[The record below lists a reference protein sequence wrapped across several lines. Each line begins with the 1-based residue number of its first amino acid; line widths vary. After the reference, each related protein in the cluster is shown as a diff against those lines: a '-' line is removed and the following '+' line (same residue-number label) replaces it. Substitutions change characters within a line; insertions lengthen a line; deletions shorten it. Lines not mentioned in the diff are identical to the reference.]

1 MAMRPRLFSRTVTE
15 QPGGTVRKQP
25 NAFMLRV
32 PVQNIEPGM
41 ILARP
46 IPLPQDPRRYLL
58 QRDREVP
65 MDLVP
70 RLKELGIY
78 EVWVRCRDLEFL
90 EAMIDEGLGDRQ
102 RDIYH
107 QVRKNFE
114 GVMRGAAA
122 EMDIVRFQSSI
133 GDLFGFLK
141 KSSCGSVLLQKLDAF
156 DNYLMS
162 HSTNVCYMSL
172 LLGLKLER
180 YLIDERSF
188 KKPREAKDLQLLGLG
203 CLLHDVGKMR
213 IPTHILNKPSRL
225 STEEMALM
233 EMHTI
238 YGHQMVKG
246 QVPASAAQIV
256 LNHHQR
262 YDGTGYPARIDAATG
277 EELPPLSSK
286 LIPVFSRIATIVDIY
301 DAATSQRCYSA
312 AKLPVQ
318 VLHEMRTWCKGF
330 FDPIIEQAFYEIIP
344 PFPLGQVVTLN
355 NGVQAVV
362 VDFNPRN
369 PVRPKV
375 QGIRTANGERIA
387 DPSTEE
393 VDLAGESDLH
403 IAWIDGVD
411 VRPFQTSQETIRK
424 ESRQPVL
431 V

>member
-1 MAMRPRLFSRTVTE
+1 
-15 QPGGTVRKQP
+15 
-25 NAFMLRV
+25 MLRV
-32 PVQNIEPGM
+32 AVNKIEPGM

-65 MDLVP
+65 LDLIP

-78 EVWVRCRDLEFL
+78 EVWVRCRNLEFL
-90 EAMIDEGLGDRQ
+90 EDLIDEGLGDRQ
-102 RDIYH
+102 RDVYH
-107 QVRKNFE
+107 QVRRNFE
-114 GVMRGAAA
+114 AVMRGAAF
-122 EMDIVRFQSSI
+122 EMDILRFQSSI
-133 GDLFGFLK
+133 GDLFHFLK
-141 KSSCGSVLLQKLDAF
+141 KSSCGNVLLQKLDAF

-162 HSTNVCYMSL
+162 HSTNVCYVAL

-213 IPTHILNKPSRL
+213 IPTHVLNKPTRL

-277 EELPPLSSK
+277 DELPPLSGK
-286 LIPVFSRIATIVDIY
+286 VIPIFSRIATVVDVY
-301 DAATSQRCYSA
+301 DAATSQRCYSP

-330 FDPIIEQAFYEIIP
+330 FDPVVEQAFYEIIP
-344 PFPLGQVVTLN
+344 PFPIGQVVTLN

-362 VDFNPRN
+362 VDFNPRS

-375 QGIRTANGERIA
+375 QGIRTPAGDRIA
-387 DPSTEE
+387 DPALEE
-393 VDLAGESDLH
+393 IDLAIHTDLH
-403 IAWIDGVD
+403 IAWVDGVD
-411 VRPFQTSQETIRK
+411 VRPFQSSQDLRREDT
-424 ESRQPVL
+424 RQAVL

>member
-1 MAMRPRLFSRTVTE
+1 
-15 QPGGTVRKQP
+15 
-25 NAFMLRV
+25 
-32 PVQNIEPGM
+32 M

-65 MDLVP
+65 MDLIP

-90 EAMIDEGLGDRQ
+90 EDMIEEGLGDHQ
-102 RDIYH
+102 RDVYH

-122 EMDIVRFQSSI
+122 EMDIGRFQNSI

-141 KSSCGSVLLQKLDAF
+141 KSPCGSVLLSKLDAF

-180 YLIDERSF
+180 YLIEERSF
-188 KKPREAKDLQLLGLG
+188 KTAREAKDLQLLGLG

-213 IPTHILNKPSRL
+213 IPQHILNKPTRL

-277 EELPPLSSK
+277 EELPPLSGK

-330 FDPIIEQAFYEIIP
+330 FDPVIEQAFYEIIP

-362 VDFNPRN
+362 VDFNPRF

-375 QGIRTANGERIA
+375 QGIRTPNGERIA
-387 DPSTEE
+387 DPAQEE
-393 VDLAGESDLH
+393 VDLANNSEVH
-403 IAWIDGVD
+403 IAWVDGID
-411 VRPFQTSQETIRK
+411 VRPFQASQQNQRD

>member
-1 MAMRPRLFSRTVTE
+1 MDLIPRLR
-15 QPGGTVRKQP
+15 
-25 NAFMLRV
+25 
-32 PVQNIEPGM
+32 
-41 ILARP
+41 
-46 IPLPQDPRRYLL
+46 
-58 QRDREVP
+58 
-65 MDLVP
+65 
-70 RLKELGIY
+70 ELGIY
-78 EVWVRCRDLEFL
+78 EVWVRCPNLGFL
-90 EAMIDEGLGDRQ
+90 EDLIDEGLGDRQ

-114 GVMRGAAA
+114 AVMRGAAL
-122 EMDIVRFQSSI
+122 EMDIRRFQSSI
-133 GDLFGFLK
+133 GDLFGFLR

-172 LLGLKLER
+172 LLGMKLER
-180 YLIDERSF
+180 YLIEERSF

-213 IPTHILNKPSRL
+213 IPTHVLNKPTRL

-262 YDGTGYPARIDAATG
+262 FDGSGYPARIDAATG
-277 EELPPLSSK
+277 EELPPLSGR
-286 LIPVFSRIATIVDIY
+286 LIPIFCRIATIVDIY

-330 FDPIIEQAFYEIIP
+330 FDPVVEQAFYEIIP

-362 VDFNPRN
+362 VDFNPRH

-375 QGIRTANGERIA
+375 QSIRTPTGEKIT

-393 VDLAGESDLH
+393 IDLAANNDLH
-403 IAWIDGVD
+403 IAWVDGVD
-411 VRPFQTSQETIRK
+411 VRPFLSSQGRQQREER
-424 ESRQPVL
+424 RQPAL

>member
-1 MAMRPRLFSRTVTE
+1 MYKSRDRALLHVQDRLRSRGQGVLPPT
-15 QPGGTVRKQP
+15 
-25 NAFMLRV
+25 MLRV
-32 PVQNIEPGM
+32 PVNKIEPGM

-65 MDLVP
+65 LDLIP

-78 EVWVRCRDLEFL
+78 EVWVRCRNLEFL
-90 EAMIDEGLGDRQ
+90 EDLIDEGLGDRQ
-102 RDIYH
+102 RNVYH
-107 QVRKNFE
+107 QVRRNFE
-114 GVMRGAAA
+114 AVMRGAAF
-122 EMDIVRFQSSI
+122 EMDIARFQSSI

-141 KSSCGSVLLQKLDAF
+141 KSSCGNVLLQKLDAF

-162 HSTNVCYMSL
+162 HSTNVCYVAL

-213 IPTHILNKPSRL
+213 IPTHVLNKPTRL

-233 EMHTI
+233 EMHTV

-277 EELPPLSSK
+277 DELPPLSGK
-286 LIPVFSRIATIVDIY
+286 VIPIFSRIATVVDVY

-330 FDPIIEQAFYEIIP
+330 FDPVVEQAFYEIIP
-344 PFPLGQVVTLN
+344 PFPIGQVVTLN

-362 VDFNPRN
+362 VDFNPRF
-369 PVRPKV
+369 PVQPKV
-375 QGIRTANGERIA
+375 QGIRTPNGERIA
-387 DPSTEE
+387 DPALEE
-393 VDLAGESDLH
+393 VDLANTTD
-403 IAWIDGVD
+403 IN
-411 VRPFQTSQETIRK
+411 
-424 ESRQPVL
+424 
-431 V
+431 

>member
-1 MAMRPRLFSRTVTE
+1 
-15 QPGGTVRKQP
+15 VR
-25 NAFMLRV
+25 R
-32 PVQNIEPGM
+32 
-41 ILARP
+41 
-46 IPLPQDPRRYLL
+46 
-58 QRDREVP
+58 
-65 MDLVP
+65 
-70 RLKELGIY
+70 
-78 EVWVRCRDLEFL
+78 
-90 EAMIDEGLGDRQ
+90 
-102 RDIYH
+102 
-107 QVRKNFE
+107 NFE
-114 GVMRGAAA
+114 AVMRGAAF

-141 KSSCGSVLLQKLDAF
+141 KSSCGNVLLQKLDAF

-162 HSTNVCYMSL
+162 HSTNVCYVAL

-180 YLIDERSF
+180 YLIDERCF

-213 IPTHILNKPSRL
+213 IPTHVLNKPTRL

-277 EELPPLSSK
+277 DELPPLSGK
-286 LIPVFSRIATIVDIY
+286 QIPIFSRIATVVDVY

-330 FDPIIEQAFYEIIP
+330 FDPVVEQAFYEIIP

-362 VDFNPRN
+362 VDFNPRH

-375 QGIRTANGERIA
+375 QGIRTPTGERIA
-387 DPSTEE
+387 DPALEE
-393 VDLAGESDLH
+393 IDLAIHSDIH
-403 IAWIDGVD
+403 IAWVDGVD
-411 VRPFQTSQETIRK
+411 VRPFQSSQDLRRADT
-424 ESRQPVL
+424 RQAVL

>member
-1 MAMRPRLFSRTVTE
+1 
-15 QPGGTVRKQP
+15 
-25 NAFMLRV
+25 MLRV
-32 PVQNIEPGM
+32 PVNKIEPGM

-65 MDLVP
+65 MDLIP

-78 EVWVRCRDLEFL
+78 EVWVRCRNLEFL
-90 EAMIDEGLGDRQ
+90 EDLFDEGLGDRQ
-102 RDIYH
+102 RNVYH
-107 QVRKNFE
+107 QVRRNFE
-114 GVMRGAAA
+114 AVMRGAAF
-122 EMDIVRFQSSI
+122 EMDIARFQSSI

-141 KSSCGSVLLQKLDAF
+141 KSSCGNVLLQKLDAF

-162 HSTNVCYMSL
+162 HSTNVCYVAL

-180 YLIDERSF
+180 YLIDERCF

-213 IPTHILNKPSRL
+213 IPTHVLNKPTRL

-277 EELPPLSSK
+277 DELPPLSGK
-286 LIPVFSRIATIVDIY
+286 LIPIFSRIATVVDVY

-330 FDPIIEQAFYEIIP
+330 FDPVVEQAFYEIIP

-362 VDFNPRN
+362 VDFNPRH

-375 QGIRTANGERIA
+375 QGIRTPTGERIA
-387 DPSTEE
+387 DPALEE
-393 VDLAGESDLH
+393 IDLAIHTDIH
-403 IAWIDGVD
+403 IAWVDGVD
-411 VRPFQTSQETIRK
+411 VRPFQASQDPRREDT
-424 ESRQPVL
+424 RQAVL

>member
-1 MAMRPRLFSRTVTE
+1 
-15 QPGGTVRKQP
+15 
-25 NAFMLRV
+25 MLRV
-32 PVQNIEPGM
+32 PVNKIEPGM

-65 MDLVP
+65 LDLIP

-78 EVWVRCRDLEFL
+78 EVWVRCRNLEFL
-90 EAMIDEGLGDRQ
+90 EDLIDEGLGDRQ
-102 RDIYH
+102 RDVYH
-107 QVRKNFE
+107 QVRRNFE
-114 GVMRGAAA
+114 AVMRGAAF

-141 KSSCGSVLLQKLDAF
+141 KSSCGNVLLQKLDAF

-162 HSTNVCYMSL
+162 HSTNVCYVAL

-180 YLIDERSF
+180 YLIDERCF

-213 IPTHILNKPSRL
+213 IPTHVLNKPTRL

-277 EELPPLSSK
+277 DELPPLSGK
-286 LIPVFSRIATIVDIY
+286 VIPIFSRIATVVDVY

-330 FDPIIEQAFYEIIP
+330 FDPVVEQAFYEIIP

-362 VDFNPRN
+362 VDFNPRS

-375 QGIRTANGERIA
+375 QGIRTPTGERIS
-387 DPSTEE
+387 DPALEE
-393 VDLAGESDLH
+393 IDLAIHTDIH
-403 IAWIDGVD
+403 IAWVDGVD
-411 VRPFQTSQETIRK
+411 VRPFQSSQDLRREDT
-424 ESRQPVL
+424 RQPVL